1 MTSYF
6 MNNKGLF
13 RSVKECSNTYEKF
26 KESSLYKKVDI
37 PFVTVSIPVY
47 KSKGLLRKA
56 VKYVLRQTYPKFEL
70 LVVSDADPDDS
81 INEIRSINDSR
92 LKIIKL
98 EENIGRYAIDHLVV
112 NELSNADYWVP
123 VDSDDWCAENYLTT
137 LVHRLLKKP
146 DSDVIFAAQYVQINY
161 SKRVQRVKE
170 WNGTDELIWHAHM
183 SALWRRE
190 FLIEYNLTN
199 PNFRIAWDTIITS
212 VPWLVGNV
220 DYTQSAMYYRVRR
233 SGSLTSSKDTGFG
246 TEARKRVRDH
256 IEQLW
261 FEIVRNKDN
270 KEKIKQI
277 LKRSRYDEY

>member
-6 MNNKGLF
+6 MNKGVF
-13 RSVKECSNTYEKF
+13 KSAEENTETYKQF
-26 KESSLYKKVDI
+26 VESSLYKKVDI
-37 PFVTVSIPVY
+37 PFITVSIPVY
-47 KSKGLLRKA
+47 KSKGLLRIA
-56 VKYVLRQTYPKFEL
+56 VKYILRQTYPKFEL
-70 LVVSDADPDDS
+70 LVVSDADPDNS
-81 INEIRSINDSR
+81 INEIRDLNDSR
-92 LKIIKL
+92 LKIIEL

-112 NELSNADYWVP
+112 NDLSNADYWVP
-123 VDSDDWCAENYLTT
+123 VDSDDWCSENYLTT

-161 SKRVQRVKE
+161 SKRVQRIKE

-199 PNFRIAWDTIITS
+199 PNFRIAWDSIITS

-220 DYTQSAMYYRVRR
+220 DYTQSAMYYRVKR
-233 SGSLTSSKDTGFG
+233 SDSLTSAKETCFG
-246 TEARKRVRDH
+246 SDCRNRAKAYL
-256 IEQLW
+256 IELW
-261 FEIVRNKDN
+261 KELVYNKDD

-277 LKRSRYDEY
+277 LKRSRNEQIW